1 MKLFFEDFKKYKFFL
16 SQLVKKEIKLKYRS
30 SYLGVIWTMLEPL
43 LTMLVLTAVF
53 TRLFARQSSDDYP
66 VYILTGKLLFTFF
79 SQSTTQA
86 LKSIRSHSGMI
97 KKVYVPKYM
106 YPMAGV
112 LSNYIMFLISLV
124 VLAIVALV
132 RGVFPTIYLLQAI
145 VPLITILVFSL
156 GLGLCL
162 ATVAVFFR
170 DLEYLWG
177 VATMIIMYA
186 SAIFYQ
192 IDSVVTEKNAWI
204 FRFNP
209 VYAVI
214 ENFRSAVFGRPMDGF
229 LTIYSAVLAVVTLGV
244 GALIFNKNQDKFIL
258 HL

>member
-1 MKLFFEDFKKYKFFL
+1 MKLFFEDLKKYRFFL

-43 LTMLVLTAVF
+43 LTMLVLTVVF
-53 TRLFARQSSDDYP
+53 TKLYGRSGVDDYP
-66 VYILTGKLLFTFF
+66 VYILTGRLLFSFF
-79 SQSTTQA
+79 SQATTQG
-86 LKSIRSHSGMI
+86 LKSVRNHSGMI

-106 YPMAGV
+106 YPTASV

-124 VLAIVALV
+124 VLAVVALV
-132 RGVFPTIYLLQAI
+132 RGVMPTWYLLQAI
-145 VPLITILVFSL
+145 IPLLTVLLLALGFALILTTF
-156 GLGLCL
+156 
-162 ATVAVFFR
+162 AVFFR

-186 SAIFYQ
+186 SAIFYSV
-192 IDSVVTEKNAWI
+192 DSVSTKKNAWL
-204 FRFNP
+204 FKFNP

-214 ENFRSAVFGRPMDGF
+214 ANFRAAVFGRPIDGF
-229 LTIYSAVLAVVTLGV
+229 MAVYAAVVAIVALAI
-244 GALIFNKNQDKFIL
+244 GAFVFNKNQDKFIL